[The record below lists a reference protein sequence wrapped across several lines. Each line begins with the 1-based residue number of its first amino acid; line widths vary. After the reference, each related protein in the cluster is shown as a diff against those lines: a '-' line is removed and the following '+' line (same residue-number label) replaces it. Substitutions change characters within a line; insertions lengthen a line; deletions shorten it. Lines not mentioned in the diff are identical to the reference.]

1 MGIMGVSY
9 IAEEAGIE
17 FEFPFTLELDNQ
29 AAIIFCEGSASK
41 TRLKHIDTR
50 QQWVQMLR
58 DKNLVVMDK
67 VPTDSNLADLFT
79 KILPKPTFVKL
90 RDQLLKDRPS
100 KSSLDLRPPLHSALV
115 EGAKTNMGIL
125 PLRT

>member
-1 MGIMGVSY
+1 MEIMGVSY

-100 KSSLDLRPPLHSALV
+100 KSS
-115 EGAKTNMGIL
+115 
-125 PLRT
+125 